1 MGKKKK
7 LTKRELT
14 KFQKL
19 LLNRR
24 RELLKQVGEQDE
36 DIDELRG
43 DTSADPFD
51 MAGNYSQIE
60 LMTTLGNQER
70 TELAEIDHALEKI
83 EEGTYGLCEE
93 SGELIN
99 LLRLEAMP
107 TARYS
112 LEVQEQRERLPGSY
126 QQDRPRRRALIS
138 EDLPVSTDDD
148 DA

>member
-43 DTSADPFD
+43 GTSADPFD
-51 MAGNYSQIE
+51 MAVNYSQIE

-70 TELAEIDHALEKI
+70 NELAEIDHALEKI
-83 EEGTYGLCEE
+83 EGGAYGLCEE

-99 LLRLEAMP
+99 PLRLEAMP

-126 QQDRPRRRALIS
+126 QQDRPRRQALIS
-138 EDLPVSTDDD
+138 EELPTSTDDD
-148 DA
+148 P

>member
-1 MGKKKK
+1 MFITGPFKQKKEQVDRMGKKKK

-43 DTSADPFD
+43 GTSADPFD
-51 MAGNYSQIE
+51 MAVNYSQIE

-70 TELAEIDHALEKI
+70 NELAEIDHALEKI
-83 EEGTYGLCEE
+83 EGGAYGLCEE
-93 SGELIN
+93 SGELI
-99 LLRLEAMP
+99 
-107 TARYS
+107 
-112 LEVQEQRERLPGSY
+112 
-126 QQDRPRRRALIS
+126 
-138 EDLPVSTDDD
+138 
-148 DA
+148 

>member
-1 MGKKKK
+1 MGKTKK

-19 LLNRR
+19 LLDRR
-24 RELLKQVGEQDE
+24 RGLLKQVGEQDE

-70 TELAEIDHALEKI
+70 NELSEIDHALERI
-83 EEGTYGLCEE
+83 EGGTYGICEE
-93 SGELIN
+93 SGEMIHP
-99 LLRLEAMP
+99 LRLQAMP

-126 QQDRPRRRALIS
+126 EQDRPRRRALLS

-148 DA
+148 E